1 MKRLKELLVIAIIAS
16 ILPMNFIVKAEEK
29 SDDSEINCIS
39 EKTVQENNQEIK
51 EYVYESSDGQIYTE
65 VIGNTIYMY
74 DDNHNLIM
82 SAQYEVVV
90 EENSVYTDEEEN
102 SISTAALID
111 DYDQWKGW
119 KPTDIVRVT
128 PKFSTDTIVESTFEV
143 LIDVVFKENK
153 ITILKTAIKQFCKA
167 VYKSIKNNTTIY
179 LKGDYNY
186 NKYCDILRKERV
198 NQYNSNGSVKHYGSA
213 VTNWLNTPWDY
224 TTHASCRVLTQR
236 Y

>member
-1 MKRLKELLVIAIIAS
+1 MKRLKELLVMAIVSS
-16 ILPMNFIVKAEEK
+16 ILPMNFIVNAEEK
-29 SDDSEINCIS
+29 SAESEINCIS
-39 EKTVQENNQEIK
+39 EKTIQENNQEIK
-51 EYVYESSDGQIYTE
+51 EYVYESEDGKIYTE
-65 VIGNTIYMY
+65 VIDDTIYMY
-74 DDNHNLIM
+74 DDNYNLIM
-82 SAQYEVVV
+82 TAQYEVV
-90 EENSVYTDEEEN
+90 EDESNANTYDEEN

-111 DYDQWKGW
+111 DYDQWNGW
-119 KPTDIVRVT
+119 RPTDIVKVT
-128 PKFSTDTIVESTFEV
+128 PQFSTDTIVENTLEILV
-143 LIDVVFKENK
+143 DVVFKENK
-153 ITILKTAIKQFCKA
+153 INILKNAIKQFCKA

-224 TTHASCRVLTQR
+224 TTHAACRVLTQR